1 MDITSIIAPL
11 NDAQRAAVTAPT
23 QAMLILA
30 GAGSGKT
37 RVLVHRIVWQ
47 IQVNGLSAQS
57 ILAVTFTNKAASEM
71 RARIETLLGNNV
83 QSMWIG
89 TFHGIAHRILRRH
102 AQEAQLPKAFQ
113 VLDSSDQQ
121 RLIKRLLGDLQINEK
136 ELPPKEVQ
144 WFINEQK
151 DAGRRSE
158 DIMENQDKNTQRF
171 LRIYREYEMLCERN
185 GVVDFSELLLRVYE
199 LLRDHDELR
208 IQYQQRFNQ
217 IHVDEFQDTNHIQ
230 YEWLRLLSP
239 HCDNVFVVGDDDQAI
254 YGWRGAKIEN
264 IYHFQSHYPHH
275 QIIKLEQN
283 YRSTGGILKAANSVI
298 AYNQG
303 RMGKNL
309 WTQMTDGEK
318 ITIYTA
324 YNEIDEANF
333 VIERI
338 RAWTQAGHK
347 RADVAI
353 LYRSNAQSRQFEEQ
367 LMLTKTPY
375 RVYGG
380 LRFFDRAEI
389 KNALAYLRLIANR
402 YDDASFDRVINT
414 PARGIGSKTID
425 EIRQLANHQAISLW
439 LASQTLLEKKQLST
453 RAGGAL
459 FQFLA
464 LIEQLDYKTQSL
476 TLSEQVQFVIEH
488 SGLMAFYQQDKIE
501 KSTEKVENLKE
512 LVSAA
517 NAFRVDSQSADD
529 LTELAAFLSH
539 AALESGEMQADTF
552 DDCVQLMTL
561 HTAKGL
567 EFRLVFLVGVE
578 EGLFPSQ
585 QSVYDAQR
593 LEEER
598 RLCYVG
604 ITRAR
609 EKLYMTHAEVRRL
622 YGREMPASKSR
633 FLKELP
639 AEVIDEVRPKR
650 DVSRPLTAKASTMT
664 VNDLAESI
672 SNRLYHKGQQVCHAS
687 FGKGVVQHVE
697 GEGKAE
703 RVLVKFQDDS
713 RWLMSSYTQL
723 TTL

>member
-11 NDAQRAAVTAPT
+11 NDAQRAAVTAPA

-37 RVLVHRIVWQ
+37 RVLVHRIVWH
-47 IQVNGLSAQS
+47 IQVNGLSPHS

-71 RARIETLLGNNV
+71 RARIETLLENNM

-102 AQEAQLPKAFQ
+102 AQEARLPKDFQ

-121 RLIKRLLGDLQINEK
+121 RLIKRLLVDLQINEK
-136 ELPPKEVQ
+136 ELPSKEVQ
-144 WFINEQK
+144 WFINAQK
-151 DAGRRSE
+151 DAGRRSK
-158 DIMENQDKNTQRF
+158 DLAYDQDKHIQRF
-171 LRIYREYEMLCERN
+171 QRIYCEYEALCERN

-199 LLRDHDELR
+199 LLRDDDYLR
-208 IQYQQRFNQ
+208 VQYQQRFNQ

-230 YEWLRLLSP
+230 YAWLRLLSP
-239 HCDNVFVVGDDDQAI
+239 DCDNVFVVGDDDQAI

-264 IYHFQSHYPHH
+264 IYNFQSHYPQH
-275 QIIKLEQN
+275 QLVKLEQN
-283 YRSTGGILKAANSVI
+283 YRSTGVILKTANNII
-298 AYNQG
+298 AHNQG
-303 RMGKNL
+303 RMGKSL
-309 WTQMTDGEK
+309 WTNMTDGEK

-338 RAWTQAGHK
+338 RAWGQAGNK

-389 KNALAYLRLIANR
+389 KNALAYLRLMVNR

-414 PARGIGSKTID
+414 PARGIGLRTID
-425 EIRQLANHQAISLW
+425 AIRQFANLQSVPLW
-439 LASQTLLEKKQLST
+439 LAAQSLLERKQLST
-453 RAGGAL
+453 RAGAAL
-459 FQFLA
+459 FQFLD
-464 LIEQLDYKTQSL
+464 LIEQLDYKTQPL
-476 TLSEQVQFVIEH
+476 KLSEKVQFVIEH
-488 SGLMAFYQQDKIE
+488 SSLMAFYQQDKIE
-501 KSTEKVENLKE
+501 KSTEKVENLRE
-512 LVSAA
+512 LVNAA
-517 NAFRVDSQSADD
+517 NAFNYDPQTEDEWS
-529 LTELAAFLSH
+529 ELAAFLSH
-539 AALESGEMQADTF
+539 AALESGEMQAEAF

-567 EFRLVFLVGVE
+567 EFKLVFLVGLE
-578 EGLFPSQ
+578 EGLFPAQ
-585 QSVYDAQR
+585 QSIYDAGR

-639 AEVIDEVRPKR
+639 VDLIDEVRPKR
-650 DVSRPLTAKASTMT
+650 EVSRPITAKTSTAQIRAFEQ
-664 VNDLAESI
+664 V
-672 SNRLYHKGQQVCHAS
+672 SNSLYRKGQKVHHAS
-687 FGKGVVQHVE
+687 FGNGIVQHIE

-723 TTL
+723 SAL